1 MLNKGFLTNEEL
13 KLGNQSNIQSIDRS
27 ISKLHE
33 LSYKNWNILDLKKS
47 LYSSPSNFAKVYS
60 KDPKERLK
68 QALALNSVLDN
79 VLKSEKKSGKH
90 IHFDPKELRNQQ
102 IADISE
108 MIKEK
113 RMSTNGTVLLSPK
126 SPSISSAAGMFN
138 RNRNDS
144 KSLVDAINAE

>member
-1 MLNKGFLTNEEL
+1 MLKC
-13 KLGNQSNIQSIDRS
+13 
-27 ISKLHE
+27 
-33 LSYKNWNILDLKKS
+33 
-47 LYSSPSNFAKVYS
+47 
-60 KDPKERLK
+60 
-68 QALALNSVLDN
+68 
-79 VLKSEKKSGKH
+79 EKKSGKH